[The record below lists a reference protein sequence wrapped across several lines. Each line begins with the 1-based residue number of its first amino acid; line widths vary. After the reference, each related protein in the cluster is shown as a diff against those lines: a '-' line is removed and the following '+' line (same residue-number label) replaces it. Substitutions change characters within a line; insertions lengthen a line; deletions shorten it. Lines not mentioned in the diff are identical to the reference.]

1 MKIEIVKIHLKY
13 DFPNFVSDEEIT
25 EFVENQELPINYR
38 EDSWELLTIKDR
50 IISKRK
56 TK

>member
-1 MKIEIVKIHLKY
+1 MKRAIVKIHLKY